1 MIDLISTL
9 FNHKFFI
16 TYLNLTK
23 FRISLNFLAG
33 VTNRMKSIHF
43 CRGSGSGS
51 GSGSDSDYGCGGG
64 GGSDCGGCS
73 SGSGCSSSSIRK
85 LLHLHCKTTAMLYY

>member
-1 MIDLISTL
+1 M
-9 FNHKFFI
+9 
-16 TYLNLTK
+16 TK

-43 CRGSGSGS
+43 CRGSSSGDVR
-51 GSGSDSDYGCGGG
+51 GSDSDYGGG
-64 GGSDCGGCS
+64 GGCS

-85 LLHLHCKTTAMLYY
+85 LLHLHCKTTAILYY